1 MGITGQSAV
10 FCHVKLNVF
19 YFFWSREPTV
29 GVHRTA
35 VSTYT
40 HPHGWH
46 SGSVSQ
52 CVLEVS
58 GQSDYA
64 LKKHTDIDTNTHT
77 NAHICTHTHTLPSD
91 FK

>member
-1 MGITGQSAV
+1 MCITGQSAV

-19 YFFWSREPTV
+19 YIFWSREPPV

-64 LKKHTDIDTNTHT
+64 LKKHTHIDTNTHT
-77 NAHICTHTHTLPSD
+77 QTRVLSNE
-91 FK
+91 